1 MKKVTQYK
9 YLMLVLFL
17 VGTLNL
23 MAQDYRKTK
32 TETRVF
38 SVDRDAELKV
48 INKYGQIQL
57 IPWEKDSIEIS
68 VKIEVRDKKE
78 SKAKSTLNDI
88 EIDFISF
95 KSYIESTTSFNTP
108 SSIWGD
114 LIDATGSLF
123 TSESKT
129 MIDYVI
135 HLPSYTH
142 LTIEN
147 KYGDIF
153 MDEHK
158 GTTNII
164 LANGDLRARAL
175 HGPTSVKMEFAYAN
189 IKEILNGS
197 LNLDHRSELR
207 IAEAGKLKIDSR
219 SSRIRIDEVKEIE
232 IKSYRDKYELEKVGT
247 VEANNAYSYLDV
259 HSLNSNVSIDARYGS
274 IDIGE
279 IDKLVKKLEFS
290 VENTDISIMKPF
302 DRSITVDAVYGE
314 DAGLYFPSEMINKK
328 TTMEDE
334 DEKLVRT
341 IGMVGDSFV
350 SPLIL
355 KITMPKGNLRVK

>member
-9 YLMLVLFL
+9 YLWLAF
-17 VGTLNL
+17 L
-23 MAQDYRKTK
+23 MAGALHVQGQDYRKTK

-38 SVDRDAELKV
+38 SVDQNAELKI
-48 INKYGQIQL
+48 INKYGQVQL
-57 IPWEKDSIEIS
+57 IPWDKDSIKIN

-78 SKAKSTLNDI
+78 SKAKNALNDI
-88 EIDFISF
+88 EIEFTSF
-95 KSYIESTTSFNTP
+95 KSYIESTTSFVKP

-114 LIDATGSLF
+114 LVDATGSLF

-135 HLPSYTH
+135 HLPAYTH

-153 MDEHK
+153 IDEHS

-175 HGPTSVKMEFAYAN
+175 YGPTSVKMEFAYAN
-189 IKEILNGS
+189 IKEIKNGS

-207 IAEAGKLKIDSR
+207 IEEAGKLKIDSR
-219 SSRIRIDEVKEIE
+219 SSRIRIDEVKDIE

-259 HSLNSNVSIDARYGS
+259 HSLNSNVSVDARYGS

-279 IDKLVKKLEFS
+279 IDKQVKKLEFS
-290 VENTDISIMKPF
+290 VENTDISIIKPI

-314 DAGLYFPSEMINKK
+314 NAGLFFPSEMINKK

-334 DEKLVRT
+334 EEKLVRT

-355 KITMPKGNLRVK
+355 KVTMTKGNLRVK